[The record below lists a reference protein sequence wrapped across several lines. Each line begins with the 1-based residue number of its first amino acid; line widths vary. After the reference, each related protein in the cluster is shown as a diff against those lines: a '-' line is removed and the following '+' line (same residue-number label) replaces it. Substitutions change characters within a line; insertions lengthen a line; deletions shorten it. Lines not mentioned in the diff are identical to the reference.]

1 MVDKMPGAGG
11 LGEIRSKRIPG
22 REDVPEEIKPEPK
35 EDPKASSQLTSHD
48 VELMTAL
55 LDACAQRGAFKI
67 DEYGL
72 VSSLYTKLRGLI
84 EEK

>member
-1 MVDKMPGAGG
+1 MGDKVPGAGG
-11 LGEIRSKRIPG
+11 LGEVRSKRIPG
-22 REDVPEEIKPEPK
+22 RDDVVEEPK
-35 EDPKASSQLTSHD
+35 EEPKASNQLTSHD